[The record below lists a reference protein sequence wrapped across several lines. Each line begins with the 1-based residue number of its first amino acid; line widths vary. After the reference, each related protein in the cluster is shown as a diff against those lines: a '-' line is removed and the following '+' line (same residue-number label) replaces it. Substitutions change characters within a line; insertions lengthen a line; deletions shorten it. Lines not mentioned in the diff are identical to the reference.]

1 MSRTGWY
8 PPSTHPNA
16 GYATVVV
23 PPVCRTI
30 AGATLPDAD
39 STDSR
44 LDSQGIAQDIIWL
57 PHDVPGVQPSI
68 KPSDQVLSI
77 ARCQGMGDSRRAI
90 LTERGPLGMSIPEQ
104 VPPPSFDCRF
114 VEPREDDDVIRCL
127 LLVADVVS
135 VCPAS
140 YGGDRV
146 DLIDTRDLRAS
157 PGALW
162 PPANVDLSRR
172 RPPVDSHRG
181 MPPGHRCSA
190 KVPDVYGNHDMAP
203 VAIGVARV
211 SPVRFHKFSA
221 ASSRSLSR
229 WTGIELPPVVAVFA
243 GHS

>member
-90 LTERGPLGMSIPEQ
+90 LTERGRRAGK
-104 VPPPSFDCRF
+104 FWRT
-114 VEPREDDDVIRCL
+114 L
-127 LLVADVVS
+127 LNS
-135 VCPAS
+135 
-140 YGGDRV
+140 G
-146 DLIDTRDLRAS
+146 
-157 PGALW
+157 
-162 PPANVDLSRR
+162 SRR
-172 RPPVDSHRG
+172 FYRAAVVD
-181 MPPGHRCSA
+181 P
-190 KVPDVYGNHDMAP
+190 
-203 VAIGVARV
+203 
-211 SPVRFHKFSA
+211 
-221 ASSRSLSR
+221 
-229 WTGIELPPVVAVFA
+229 
-243 GHS
+243 